1 MKNKSITRRRQMFR
15 HAERPNGHTVAQ
27 VDMTD
32 RKTDSDSRVI
42 MRKRFVVSSML
53 AVSTSYR
60 EREHPTEE
68 RLV

>member
-1 MKNKSITRRRQMFR
+1 MFR

-32 RKTDSDSRVI
+32 RKTDSDGRVI
-42 MRKRFVVSSML
+42 MRKRLVVSSML

-68 RLV
+68 